1 MAVQPVEARVYAK
14 VVVIIAT
21 DMDIIEARR
30 EARRVAVDL
39 GFRGSEPTLI
49 ATAVSELARNIL
61 VYAKS
66 GSLTIDR
73 IVRGP
78 RTGLAIAAHD
88 QGPGIV
94 DVDLAMQDGY
104 STTKSLGIG
113 LPGARRLLDEFEVRS
128 QVGVGT
134 TVNGVKWLP

>member
-1 MAVQPVEARVYAK
+1 MEAK
-14 VVVIIAT
+14 VVVEIRT
-21 DMDIIEARR
+21 DADIIEARHQ
-30 EARRVAVDL
+30 ARRVAIAV

-61 VYAKS
+61 VYAKT
-66 GSLTIDR
+66 GSLIIDR
-73 IVRGP
+73 VVRGP
-78 RTGLAIAAHD
+78 RTGVSISAQD

-94 DVDLAMQDGY
+94 DVELAMQDGY

-113 LPGARRLLDEFEVRS
+113 LPGARRLLDEFEIRS